1 MDCKSEHISNLRLN
15 IQVLWKEPQ
24 IFVSNH
30 KTQKAQS
37 LEVVLRPQSCAEA
50 SFKGRQPLQQTKQAQ
65 PLRLLLGLY
74 EHAFAASKARKK
86 ERQPLEATCF
96 PPPSCSIA
104 LLKRGPSCI
113 WQWQGRGGSCFVVY
127 MAQKCAHNIG
137 PLLLNKPNPQHLE
150 FTTTHRC
157 SYKQEQPMAKR
168 QRHAFYRMLSR
179 VELKKGRSQQI

>member
-86 ERQPLEATCF
+86 ERQPLEASNLLSTTTIMQY
-96 PPPSCSIA
+96 STSQEGA
-104 LLKRGPSCI
+104 LL
-113 WQWQGRGGSCFVVY
+113 Y
-127 MAQKCAHNIG
+127 MAVAGKGGKLFCCVHG
-137 PLLLNKPNPQHLE
+137 LEMRSQHWS
-150 FTTTHRC
+150 FTT
-157 SYKQEQPMAKR
+157 KQAQPTT
-168 QRHAFYRMLSR
+168 SR
-179 VELKKGRSQQI
+179 VYYNTQMQL

>member
-1 MDCKSEHISNLRLN
+1 MSYGKSLFQKR
-15 IQVLWKEPQ
+15 KKRK
-24 IFVSNH
+24 
-30 KTQKAQS
+30 KTQKALS

-86 ERQPLEATCF
+86 ERQPLEASNLLSTTTTIMQY
-96 PPPSCSIA
+96 STSQEGA
-104 LLKRGPSCI
+104 LLYMAVAGK
-113 WQWQGRGGSCFVVY
+113 GGSCFVVY

-168 QRHAFYRMLSR
+168 QGTKSKQRHAFYRMLSR

>member
-1 MDCKSEHISNLRLN
+1 MKRASLKIGITKLRRPYL
-15 IQVLWKEPQ
+15 QRLFYDLSP
-24 IFVSNH
+24 
-30 KTQKAQS
+30 
-37 LEVVLRPQSCAEA
+37 VLRPALKAGSPCSRQSKHSLYDYYWDFTSMLLQPPKLEKK
-50 SFKGRQPLQQTKQAQ
+50 KGSLQKQ
-65 PLRLLLGLY
+65 
-74 EHAFAASKARKK
+74 
-86 ERQPLEATCF
+86 ATCF
-96 PPPSCSIA
+96 PPPLPSCSIA

-168 QRHAFYRMLSR
+168 QGTKSWQRHAFYRMLSR